1 MAHTT
6 DLPARSPLLLCL
18 ENGGMLAVNFPDLK
32 KSASAYAW
40 LLLLRHPAPGPGV
53 PPALTWDASPALA
66 FQGHILS
73 EAPSGCGQLPSP
85 RQLWAPICTQELML
99 ASASKVGGRGGGA
112 AKGAG
117 TWGGGEA
124 GGLEQRRGAPVP
136 VAIMVP
142 GGGESRRWRREP
154 AGRGG
159 SRDGKEARQ
168 KADRTRRPVGS
179 SSWAWAGALGPRQD
193 SQKLLEEFA
202 SGALTKYHRLGG
214 GAYTSEGSPAPAP
227 PPHPSPPPQPPIPNL
242 SPHPPS
248 RWRGLCP
255 WLAGGPLCTRVP
267 CPVSASS
274 SLRAPVTLDRNP
286 S

>member
-1 MAHTT
+1 M
-6 DLPARSPLLLCL
+6 
-18 ENGGMLAVNFPDLK
+18 
-32 KSASAYAW
+32 
-40 LLLLRHPAPGPGV
+40 
-53 PPALTWDASPALA
+53 
-66 FQGHILS
+66 
-73 EAPSGCGQLPSP
+73 
-85 RQLWAPICTQELML
+85 
-99 ASASKVGGRGGGA
+99 
-112 AKGAG
+112 
-117 TWGGGEA
+117 
-124 GGLEQRRGAPVP
+124 P

-227 PPHPSPPPQPPIPNL
+227 PSSPLPPTPTPNPQPLTPPPQQVAGPL
-242 SPHPPS
+242 S
-248 RWRGLCP
+248 
-255 WLAGGPLCTRVP
+255 LAGRWPSLHP
-267 CPVSASS
+267 CPVSRVCLLFSKGTSHTGPESILMTSFKLAYCHF
-274 SLRAPVTLDRNP
+274 
-286 S
+286 